1 MKDIKNIVRFL
12 SHTFQY
18 LDKHPEIVDEII
30 KDMSTTQAE
39 PKKDNSSSASIF
51 IINVDIYEIYKLNGI
66 EGLRNE
72 LNKLSIENLKEIIKK
87 YRLDPKKYFYKWKT
101 SEKFISFIV
110 DKVQHKIDKG
120 KTFIAEDS
128 KLQNEK
134 NILPNKSMQG
144 T

>member
-1 MKDIKNIVRFL
+1 MKDIKNIVSFL

-30 KDMSTTQAE
+30 KGMSTVQIE
-39 PKKDNSSSASIF
+39 PKKDNNSSASIS
-51 IINVDIYEIYKLNGI
+51 IVNVDIYEIYKLDGI

-120 KTFIAEDS
+120 KNFIAEDS
-128 KLQNEK
+128 KLQQNEK
-134 NILPNKSMQG
+134 IDLPNK
-144 T
+144 